1 MLSAYPALSVPPGV
15 AVIPT
20 EKLDLRA
27 GSEIVSTV
35 WRYRPVTSE
44 KNIWA
49 FWDGGWGNMRPWTQR
64 NVIAWMRRFEPS
76 GWTVRYDPRPSH
88 S

>member
-1 MLSAYPALSVPPGV
+1 MTPAHPPPSLPPGV
-15 AVIPT
+15 TPIPA

-27 GSEIVSTV
+27 ESELVNTLL
-35 WRYRPVTSE
+35 RHRPVTSQ

-49 FWDGGWGNMRPWTQR
+49 FWHSGWDDMRPWTQR

-76 GWTVRYDPRPSH
+76 GWTVR
-88 S
+88 